1 MAFLCDL
8 ANGGP
13 SDKASKFQDKV
24 SRNAVDYS
32 QPQAGKDLT
41 SCIQLK
47 VKRNSGKSMV
57 PGGATSLFVVLP
69 ECWNQPLLNCLC
81 LVGAAVVPPSG
92 RPYVWC
98 SIGIST
104 MPYPQ
109 YGKGAGGAAW

>member
-13 SDKASKFQDKV
+13 NDKASKFQDKV

-47 VKRNSGKSMV
+47 VKRNSEDKKHRNTIV
-57 PGGATSLFVVLP
+57 PA
-69 ECWNQPLLNCLC
+69 LLGIEPNTNSIS
-81 LVGAAVVPPSG
+81 PPNK
-92 RPYVWC
+92 YLQQQ
-98 SIGIST
+98 ILD
-104 MPYPQ
+104 
-109 YGKGAGGAAW
+109 